1 MKTQLT
7 KQEKGVFEEYKR
19 LITKWDKTHNLM
31 SVKGIKEL
39 DLHIEDALSIAKKIK
54 TDNLIDMGSGAG
66 FPGLPLAIK
75 LKNKFFYLVESNQKK
90 ASFLLNTT
98 NSLELENIKVVNE
111 RIQDY
116 QPREN
121 QLEIVTRAFGDI
133 NTTIKAASKII
144 DRGGL
149 LRMMKITE
157 ENITDNLK
165 KKYKIISTE
174 NIYSGLRSNNLLVTV
189 GLR

>member
-1 MKTQLT
+1 MKTQPT
-7 KQEKGVFEEYKR
+7 KQEKDVFEEYKR

-31 SVKGIKEL
+31 SAKGIKEL
-39 DLHIEDALSIAKKIK
+39 DLHIEDALSISKKIK

-98 NSLELENIKVVNE
+98 NSLELENIKVVNK

-116 QPREN
+116 KPREN

-133 NTTIKAASKII
+133 NTAIKAASKII

>member
-1 MKTQLT
+1 LKTQLT
-7 KQEKGVFEEYKR
+7 KHEKDVFEEYKR

-31 SVKGIKEL
+31 SAKGIKEL
-39 DLHIEDALSIAKKIK
+39 DLHIEDALSISKKVK

-116 QPREN
+116 KPREN
-121 QLEIVTRAFGDI
+121 QLEIITRAFGDI

>member
-7 KQEKGVFEEYKR
+7 KHEKDVFEEYKR

-31 SVKGIKEL
+31 SAKGIKEL
-39 DLHIEDALSIAKKIK
+39 DLHIEDALSISKKIK
-54 TDNLIDMGSGAG
+54 TDNPIDMGSGAG

-116 QPREN
+116 KPREN
-121 QLEIVTRAFGDI
+121 QLEIITRAFGDI